1 MHQVALY
8 FTTYAYDSCLM
19 YQTKE
24 IAEIE
29 KILNERNNKFFLP
42 VREGFKIFV
51 N

>member
-8 FTTYAYDSCLM
+8 FTSYAYDSCLM
-19 YQTKE
+19 YQAGDT
-24 IAEIE
+24 AEIE